1 MWVRRLIRAFTI
13 VIGLYRFTHGVAQ
26 ITLYNMDRLL
36 NVQLH
41 PALLYLYFQIS
52 DARRV
57 CDGRKHSI
65 DKKELNVDLYYKC
78 MDLDINFEAK
88 IPEPMVINDI
98 NRNILKFV
106 NKATTYKDRLNSE
119 LKNTYGDIDWSSSA
133 DDELII
139 TCTLD
144 PKEKESV
151 HLVKTWGCRCI
162 DAVNGVIDTL
172 DVNEDIVVQQEVK
185 VIIRLQIM
193 CLIYFRVASLQS
205 LS

>member
-13 VIGLYRFTHGVAQ
+13 FIGLYRFTHGVAQ
-26 ITLYNMDRLL
+26 ITQATLSPLFNMDRLL
-36 NVQLH
+36 NVLLH

-106 NKATTYKDRLNSE
+106 KATTYQDRLNSE
-119 LKNTYGDIDWSSSA
+119 LKKTYGDIDWSSSA

-144 PKEKESV
+144 PKEKDSV
-151 HLVKTWGCRCI
+151 HLVKTWSRRCT

-172 DVNEDIVVQQEVK
+172 DANEDIVVQQEVN
-185 VIIRLQIM
+185 VLG
-193 CLIYFRVASLQS
+193 YN
-205 LS
+205 